1 MYNLACASLVIALGL
16 LVYGFFLFKKK
27 DNRYIII
34 LLSSIIMMGCC
45 VGFTYYRH
53 EIGTEFYDS
62 YQNFLAGTIPTNT
75 TRPVT
80 PAPTTRPVTPAPT
93 LSPYI
98 VDTIQNI
105 NANISNLNKL
115 KVSVNETYNKAIA
128 TDKFKKLSDTDKK
141 AFVNT
146 NLNISTLIKN
156 LQNEVVSYGNKL
168 RKL

>member
-1 MYNLACASLVIALGL
+1 MYNFACASLVLALGL

-45 VGFTYYRH
+45 VGLTYYRH
-53 EIGTEFYDS
+53 EIGTEFYNS

-115 KVSVNETYNKAIA
+115 KVSVNNTYNKAIA
-128 TDKFKKLSDTDKK
+128 TDKFKKLSHTDKK

-146 NLNISTLIKN
+146 NLNISSLIMK

>member
-75 TRPVT
+75 TRRAT
-80 PAPTTRPVTPAPT
+80 SAPTTRPMTSAPT

-105 NANISNLNKL
+105 NANISNLNNL

-146 NLNISTLIKN
+146 NLNISTLITN